1 MHKFNDLQKLSTI
14 LQKCG
19 EEWRKNPNKLGM
31 HKRKAAYRMVDC
43 LSQEMILQLVFTS

>member
-19 EEWRKNPNKLGM
+19 EEWSERPDKFSICNK
-31 HKRKAAYRMVDC
+31 KAAYRMVDC
-43 LSQEMILQLVFTS
+43 LSQEIILQLVFTS